1 MGSQSPFASRK
12 QRKQQ
17 ASDIRAEKRGIRNDN
32 DIAAV
37 IILEL
42 HTCLV
47 EGDPTH
53 QTTSPRTTSSW
64 ALLAS
69 LLQASKQ
76 ASEKIRRERS
86 PMRRSAVGNDCNGKT
101 GRSRV
106 GAAFVGGVL
115 LLLVVALT
123 VAAADGFTLPQPLR
137 RRFPFSPSSPPTP
150 PGVAATTS
158 SKPYYADFAPATI
171 SELNTIEGIGRGK
184 TAVVAGATGYIG
196 RAVARECVTRGYN
209 TIALVRDVEKA
220 SLDDALDG
228 TRLLQCDVTDA
239 EEVLRLLSEVASG
252 KHLAR
257 SYEKCGDSHDLPV
270 DIVAS
275 CLAAESGTEKS
286 VYEIDYQASV
296 NLLEAGSDSSVNARH
311 YLLLSAFCCRNP
323 LLKLQQAKLKL
334 EAKIA
339 EQSVMTYSIVRPTAF
354 FKSVSGQLESILE
367 GNSYVLFG
375 DGTVTHCNPIA
386 EEDLATYML
395 DSAVNESMQGR
406 ILNVGGPDGP
416 LSNKRLAE
424 MMFESVNLPPKFVYI
439 STSVFDFSI
448 SLIEWIARTFPS
460 QKMEDVLETAKIGK
474 YYAVEVGILRAL
486 SIFREML
493 SIQLHAFE
501 TGHVDNSRGRE
512 VRDDHDEESLRSP
525 RERGPR
531 PIHARSGHRTYIQS
545 NGAETTHACVHST
558 RLWIYDE
565 TGAGFE
571 YCQIEL
577 ACACWAVRRFCARL
591 S

>member
-1 MGSQSPFASRK
+1 MT
-12 QRKQQ
+12 
-17 ASDIRAEKRGIRNDN
+17 N
-32 DIAAV
+32 IAGHRI
-37 IILEL
+37 IILYLAQMLREI
-42 HTCLV
+42 H
-47 EGDPTH
+47 TH
-53 QTTSPRTTSSW
+53 QALTYERTTSPLCSS
-64 ALLAS
+64 AP
-69 LLQASKQ
+69 SKRQ
-76 ASEKIRRERS
+76 KSQKRIIRERS

-406 ILNVGGPDGP
+406 ILNIGGPDGP

-460 QKMEDVLETAKIGK
+460 SARPLSIRHVVPVHFSHPSSHPFSCCLSSSFSRRPGRVARGQRDEMLIDLRS
-474 YYAVEVGILRAL
+474 YYAVSERQTARITPTLYTLL
-486 SIFREML
+486 S
-493 SIQLHAFE
+493 
-501 TGHVDNSRGRE
+501 
-512 VRDDHDEESLRSP
+512 
-525 RERGPR
+525 R
-531 PIHARSGHRTYIQS
+531 PLDANR
-545 NGAETTHACVHST
+545 VHS
-558 RLWIYDE
+558 
-565 TGAGFE
+565 
-571 YCQIEL
+571 
-577 ACACWAVRRFCARL
+577 
-591 S
+591 